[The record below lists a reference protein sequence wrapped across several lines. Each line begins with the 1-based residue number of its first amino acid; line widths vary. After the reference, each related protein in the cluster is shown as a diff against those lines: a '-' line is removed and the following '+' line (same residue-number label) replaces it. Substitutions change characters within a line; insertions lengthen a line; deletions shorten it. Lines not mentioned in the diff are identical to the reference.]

1 MSTANDKF
9 GNISENNNNNNNN
22 NNNTNKNTD
31 KDFSLEIGDNCVGC
45 GACVPFCE
53 QEAITALGNATIDT
67 EKCIECHICMD
78 YCTIGAINIIE

>member
-1 MSTANDKF
+1 MSTADDKF
-9 GNISENNNNNNNN
+9 GNIIEDE
-22 NNNTNKNTD
+22 NKNTN

-67 EKCIECHICMD
+67 EKCIECHACVD
-78 YCTIGAINIIE
+78 YCTIGAITIINNNKII